1 MAKLKMLAIDL
12 GASSGR
18 GIIGEFD
25 GKKLA
30 LRENHRFSN
39 DPVKVNGA
47 FTWDILRIFFE
58 IKNAIRICANSGDK
72 DIKTIGI
79 DTWGVDFGLLGKDNQ
94 LLENPYNY
102 RDARTDNI
110 NIEAY
115 KRISKENLYN
125 ITGLQYLQFNTVFQ
139 LLSLA
144 MHRPHILENAET
156 LLMIPDLLNYFL
168 TGIKKTEYTIA
179 STTSLLNA
187 KTRSWDK
194 SLFAPMGI
202 PEKLFTEIV
211 PPGNILGGLMPEVI
225 EDVGDI
231 KAQVVNVAAHDT
243 GSAIAAVPAN
253 NKNNKNDKNNENSK
267 NSKNFVYI
275 SSGTWSLM
283 GTESQ
288 EPIINE
294 KSALYDFTNEG
305 GVSNTIRVLR
315 NVMGLWLV
323 QESRRQWEREGE
335 KTSFDELS
343 DGALKAEPC
352 KSLINVDLPEF
363 LAPGNIPER
372 IREFCNKTNQPAP
385 QTKGEIIRCIFD
397 SLALTY
403 KKTLKQINELQG
415 VDAPYIH
422 VVGGGTK
429 ENLLCRLT
437 ADACGVPVYAGPVE
451 ATAIGNLSVQMMAL
465 GEISSLGEAR
475 EIIAN
480 SFETAKYE
488 PQNTGLWDDAFVRY
502 EKLING

>member
-1 MAKLKMLAIDL
+1 MANLKMLAIDL

-25 GKKLA
+25 GEKLA

-39 DPVKVNGA
+39 DPVKINGA
-47 FTWDILRIFFE
+47 FSWDILRIFYE
-58 IKNAIRICANSGDK
+58 IKNAIRACANSGDR
-72 DIKTIGI
+72 DINTIGI
-79 DTWGVDFGLLGKDNQ
+79 DTWGVDFGLLGKDGK

-115 KRISKENLYN
+115 KRISKDKLYD
-125 ITGLQYLQFNTVFQ
+125 ITGLQYLPFNTIFQ

-144 MHRPHILENAET
+144 IQRPHILENADK
-156 LLMIPDLLNYFL
+156 LLLIPDLLNYFL

-179 STTSLLNA
+179 STSALLNA
-187 KTRSWDK
+187 KSRDWDA

-202 PEKLFTEIV
+202 KESLFTEIV
-211 PPGNILGGLMPEVI
+211 RPGNILGGLLPEI
-225 EDVGDI
+225 LEDTGDI
-231 KAQVVNVAAHDT
+231 KARVVNVASHDT
-243 GSAIAAVPAN
+243 GSAIAAVPASG
-253 NKNNKNDKNNENSK
+253 E
-267 NSKNFVYI
+267 NFVYI

-305 GVSNTIRVLR
+305 GVNGTIRVLR
-315 NVMGLWLV
+315 NVMGLWLS

-335 KTSFDELS
+335 RVSFDELES
-343 DGALKAEPC
+343 AALQVEPC
-352 KSLINVDLPEF
+352 KSLVNVDLPEF
-363 LAPGNIPER
+363 IAPGNMPER
-372 IREFCNKTNQPAP
+372 IRAFCSRTGQPVP
-385 QTKGEIIRCIFD
+385 QSKGEIIRCIFD
-397 SLALTY
+397 SLALKY
-403 KKTLKQINELQG
+403 KRTLAQINELQG
-415 VDAPYIH
+415 FDAPYIH

-429 ENLLCRLT
+429 ERVLCQFT

-451 ATAIGNLSVQMMAL
+451 ATAIGNIAVQMMAL

-475 EIIAN
+475 AIIAR
-480 SFETAKYE
+480 SFETVRYE
-488 PQNTGLWDDAFVRY
+488 PVNTALWDDAFVRY
-502 EKLING
+502 EKLL